1 MNNNLFEFALNSL
14 LRRGSKNIFISIIF
28 TLLIFVL
35 SAVFL
40 ITNALKTELYSTLE
54 VLPEIIVQKIVAG
67 KQKDIEVTRSEQIL
81 QISGVEDAIPRVW
94 GYYYFENMGVNFSII
109 GIDSYEN
116 QYKEKLAKIAD
127 RFSDKLNNEK
137 PFMIVGQGV
146 YEILKESYYKDYFL
160 FVKPDGDSKEVNIG
174 GVFKSSSNLE
184 SSDTIV
190 MSKEL
195 VREIFE
201 LDENYAT
208 DIVVRV
214 PNPKEI
220 STIARKIKELY
231 PDTRVITRED
241 IKVSYQNIF
250 DYKSGIFLAFF
261 IMAIFTFFIIIY
273 DKTSGLS
280 SEEKKEIGILKAI
293 GWKIEDILTV
303 KFYEAMIISATS
315 FFLALTLSIAYVYL
329 LEAPLLKDI
338 FMGYSVLKPEFKLPF
353 SLDFQVIALL
363 FFITIPIY
371 VAATIIPS
379 WKAATLEADEVI
391 R

>member
-1 MNNNLFEFALNSL
+1 LNNNLFEFALNSL

-40 ITNALKTELYSTLE
+40 ITNALKTELYATLDS
-54 VLPEIIVQKIVAG
+54 LPEIIVQKMVAG
-67 KQKDIEVTRSEQIL
+67 KQKDIDIERSDQIL
-81 QISGVEDAIPRVW
+81 QLSGVDDVIPRVW
-94 GYYYFENMGVNFSII
+94 GYYYFENKGVNFSII

-116 QYKEKLAKIAD
+116 QYKDVLSKIAD
-127 RFSDKLNNEK
+127 KFSDKLNSEE
-137 PFMIVGQGV
+137 PTMIVGQAV
-146 YEILKESYYKDYFL
+146 HEILKQSYYEDYFH

-174 GVFKSSSNLE
+174 GVFKSATNLE

-195 VREIFE
+195 VREIFA

-208 DIVVRV
+208 DIVVKV
-214 PNPKEI
+214 ANPKEI
-220 STIARKIKELY
+220 VTIARKIKELY
-231 PDTRVITRED
+231 PDTRVISKED

-250 DYKSGIFLAFF
+250 DYKSGLFLSIFIL
-261 IMAIFTFFIIIY
+261 AIFTFFIIIY
-273 DKTSGLS
+273 DKASGLS

-293 GWKIEDILTV
+293 GWKIDDILTV
-303 KFYEAMIISATS
+303 KFYEALIISATS

-353 SLDFQVIALL
+353 SINFQVVTLL
-363 FFITIPIY
+363 FFITIPVYI
-371 VAATIIPS
+371 AATIIPS

>member
-1 MNNNLFEFALNSL
+1 MKNNLFEFALNSL
-14 LRRGSKNIFISIIF
+14 LRRGSKNIFIAIIF

-35 SAVFL
+35 SSVFL
-40 ITNALKTELYSTLE
+40 ITNSLKTELYSTLE
-54 VLPEIIVQKIVAG
+54 ALPEIIVQKIVAG
-67 KQKDIEVTRSEQIL
+67 KQKDIEVERSDQIL
-81 QISGVEDAIPRVW
+81 QISGVEDAIPRIW
-94 GYYYFENMGVNFSII
+94 GYYYFEHQGVNFSII

-116 QYKEKLAKIAD
+116 QYKENLAQIAD
-127 RFSDKLNNEK
+127 RFDDKLNSEN
-137 PFMIVGQGV
+137 PSMIVGQGV
-146 YEILKESYYKDYFL
+146 YEILKHNYYEDFFY
-160 FVKPDGDSKEVNIG
+160 FVKPNGDSKEVSIG
-174 GVFKSSSNLE
+174 GVFKSSTNLE

-201 LDENYAT
+201 LDESYAT
-208 DIVVRV
+208 DIIVRV

-220 STIARKIKELY
+220 STIALKIKELY
-231 PDTRVITRED
+231 PDTRVITKED

-261 IMAIFTFFIIIY
+261 VLAIFTFFIIIY
-273 DKTSGLS
+273 DKASGLS
-280 SEEKKEIGILKAI
+280 SEEKKEIGILKAV
-293 GWKIEDILTV
+293 GWKIDDILAV
-303 KFYEAMIISATS
+303 KFYEALIISATS
-315 FFLALTLSIAYVYL
+315 FFLALTLSIFYVYL

-353 SLDFQVIALL
+353 SLNVQVIALL
-363 FFITIPIY
+363 FFITIPVY

>member
-1 MNNNLFEFALNSL
+1 M
-14 LRRGSKNIFISIIF
+14 
-28 TLLIFVL
+28 L

>member
-1 MNNNLFEFALNSL
+1 MKNNLFEFALNSL
-14 LRRGSKNIFISIIF
+14 LRRGSKNIFIAIIF

-35 SAVFL
+35 SSVFL

-54 VLPEIIVQKIVAG
+54 PLPEIIVQKMVAG
-67 KQKDIEVTRSEQIL
+67 KQKDIEVERTDQIL
-81 QISGVEDAIPRVW
+81 QISGVDDAIDRVW
-94 GYYYFENMGVNFSII
+94 GYYYFENQGVNFTIM
-109 GIDSYEN
+109 GIDQYEN
-116 QYKEKLAKIAD
+116 QYKENLSIIAD
-127 RFSDKLNNEK
+127 KFSNTLNSEA
-137 PFMIVGQGV
+137 PSMIVGQAV
-146 YEILKESYYKDYFL
+146 YEILKHNYYEDYFY
-160 FVKPDGDSKEVNIG
+160 FVKPDGDSKEVTIG
-174 GVFKSSSNLE
+174 GVFKSATNLE

-195 VREIFE
+195 VREIFA
-201 LDENYAT
+201 LDEYYAT
-208 DIVVRV
+208 DIVVKV
-214 PNPKEI
+214 PNPKEV

-261 IMAIFTFFIIIY
+261 ILAIFTFFIIIY
-273 DKTSGLS
+273 DKASGLS

-293 GWKIEDILTV
+293 GWKIDDILTV
-303 KFYEAMIISATS
+303 KFYEALIISATS
-315 FFLALTLSIAYVYL
+315 FFIALTLSIAYVYL
-329 LEAPLLKDI
+329 LQAPLLKDI

-353 SLDFQVIALL
+353 SLNVQVLALL
-363 FFITIPIY
+363 FFITIPVYI
-371 VAATIIPS
+371 AATIIPS

>member
-1 MNNNLFEFALNSL
+1 LNTNLFEFAINSL
-14 LRRGSKNIFISIIF
+14 LRRGAKNIFISVIF
-28 TLLIFVL
+28 SLLIFVL

-40 ITNALKTELYSTLE
+40 ITNALKLELYST
-54 VLPEIIVQKIVAG
+54 VDALPEIIVQKMVAG
-67 KQKDIEVTRSEQIL
+67 KQKDIEVSRSDEIL
-81 QISGVEDAIPRVW
+81 QISGVDDAIARVW
-94 GYYYFENMGVNFSII
+94 GYYYFEHMGVNFSIV

-116 QYKEKLAKIAD
+116 QYKQILTTIAD
-127 RFSDKLNNEK
+127 KFSDKLNSEQAN
-137 PFMIVGQGV
+137 MVVGQAV
-146 YEILKESYYKDYFL
+146 YEILKESYYDDYFL
-160 FVKPDGDSKEVNIG
+160 FVKPDGSSKEVSIG
-174 GVFKSSSNLE
+174 GIFKSATNLE

-214 PNPKEI
+214 PNPKEVT
-220 STIARKIKELY
+220 TIAIKIKELY

-250 DYKSGIFLAFF
+250 DYKSGLFLAFF

-293 GWKIEDILTV
+293 GWKIEDILAV
-303 KFYEAMIISATS
+303 KFYEALIISATS
-315 FFLALTLSIAYVYL
+315 FMLGLTLSIAYVYL
-329 LEAPLLKDI
+329 LEAPLLKDV
-338 FMGYSVLKPEFKLPF
+338 FMGFSILKPEFKLPF
-353 SLDFQVIALL
+353 NLNFQVLALL
-363 FFITIPIY
+363 FFVTIPVYI
-371 VAATIIPS
+371 AATIIPS

>member
-1 MNNNLFEFALNSL
+1 MKNNLFEFALNSL

-40 ITNALKTELYSTLE
+40 ITNALKTELYSTLDA
-54 VLPEIIVQKIVAG
+54 LPEIIVQKMVAG
-67 KQKDIEVTRSEQIL
+67 KQKDIEVARSEQIL
-81 QISGVEDAIPRVW
+81 QISGIDDALPRVW

-116 QYKEKLAKIAD
+116 QYKENLTKIAD
-127 RFSDKLNNEK
+127 KFSDKINSKK
-137 PFMIVGQGV
+137 PTMIVGQAV
-146 YEILKESYYKDYFL
+146 YEVLKESYYEDYFH
-160 FVKPDGDSKEVNIG
+160 FIKPNGDSEEVNIR
-174 GVFKSSSNLE
+174 GVFKFATNLE
-184 SSDTIV
+184 SSDTII

-195 VREIFE
+195 VRKIFE
-201 LDENYAT
+201 LDEDFAT

-220 STIARKIKELY
+220 STIAWKIKELY

-250 DYKSGIFLAFF
+250 DYKSGIFLTFF
-261 IMAIFTFFIIIY
+261 ILGIFTFFIIIY
-273 DKTSGLS
+273 DKASGLS
-280 SEEKKEIGILKAI
+280 SEEKKEIGILKSI
-293 GWKIEDILTV
+293 GWKIDDILTV
-303 KFYEAMIISATS
+303 KLYESLIISATS
-315 FFLALTLSIAYVYL
+315 FFLALMLSIAYVYL

-353 SLDFQVIALL
+353 SVNFQVIALL